1 MDFQPK
7 AESRKDPRFE
17 TAIPIRFNLN
27 PDHHF
32 VPIIRKLGVGAT
44 IRNIS
49 LRGLGIDSRMDLLD
63 VCQVFYEEME
73 EDSPFELEVLFWT
86 SRGAR
91 LLIKG
96 SVRWY
101 RLSEPDGDIRHFQA
115 GLHLKDGE
123 SIDATRSM
131 IESASNTAMA

>member
-7 AESRKDPRFE
+7 AESREDPRFE

-32 VPIIRKLGVGAT
+32 VFGIRNLGVGGT

-49 LRGLGIDSRMDLLD
+49 LRGLGIDSRMDVLD
-63 VCQVFYEEME
+63 VCQVFPEEME
-73 EDSPFELEVLFWT
+73 EDSPFELEVVLWD

-91 LLIKG
+91 LLIRG
-96 SVRWY
+96 QVRWY
-101 RLSEPDGDIRHFQA
+101 RLNEPDGDIRHFQA
-115 GLHLKDGE
+115 GLYLNDQE
-123 SIDATRSM
+123 SVSIAEGI
-131 IESASNTAMA
+131 IESVTGSATA